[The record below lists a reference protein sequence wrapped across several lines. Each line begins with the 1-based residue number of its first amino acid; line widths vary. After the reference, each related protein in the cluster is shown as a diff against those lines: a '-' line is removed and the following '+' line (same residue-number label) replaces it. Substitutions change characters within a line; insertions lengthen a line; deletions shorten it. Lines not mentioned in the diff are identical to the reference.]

1 MSPQAEAV
9 PMPTA
14 DGRAKLVMPYSNDAE
29 QSVLGSALYGREY
42 LANAVAELKVDDFY
56 IRRNQIIFAV
66 ILELFQRNE
75 AVDILTVTDRLEMKG
90 ELIEAGGAEYVV
102 ALPDKTPVMQNQAHY
117 IRVVRQHAQRRSLI
131 LTLRKIIDM
140 AYTSGEDVED
150 LINLAANRIYD
161 IRENRDL
168 GGFDRLG
175 DILNQKINE
184 LHEQARGK
192 RPKLIQTNFASI
204 DRILGGLRPGGLYI
218 LAARPGVGKTS
229 LALNIAHM
237 AAERGKHYVGIFS
250 LEMSKEEVGMRILV
264 GQARISSEKMDRLKL
279 KDTDEWEKISAAL
292 IALYD
297 KPIYIDDRSGTNVVE
312 MQARCRQLQIKEKL
326 DFIIVDYLQLMS
338 SGGRVSRSENR
349 QQEIAE
355 ISRMLKIMAKELEV
369 PVLALSQLSRE
380 SERRAN
386 RRPMLIDLRESGAI
400 EQDADVVMFLH
411 DEQLKSEEPR
421 PDVYEIELLIAKNR
435 HGATGNVHLGW
446 KPSLTSFFDTLE
458 IPPPEAPI

>member
-1 MSPQAEAV
+1 MAQDLIPETPSSGA
-9 PMPTA
+9 
-14 DGRAKLVMPYSNDAE
+14 GRRQLVMPYSDEAE
-29 QSVLGSALYGREY
+29 QSVLGSALYGKEY
-42 LANAVAELKVDDFY
+42 LANAVAELKVNDFY
-56 IRRNQIIFAV
+56 VKRNQVVFAV

-75 AVDILTVTDRLEMKG
+75 PVDILTVTDRLETKG
-90 ELIEAGGAEYVV
+90 ELSQAGGAEYVIS
-102 ALPDKTPVMQNQAHY
+102 LPDKTPVMQNQAYY
-117 IRVVRQHAQRRSLI
+117 IHVVRQHAQRRALI

-140 AYTSGEDVED
+140 AYTSGEDVEE

-175 DILNQKINE
+175 DILNLKINE
-184 LHEQARGK
+184 LHEQAKGK
-192 RPKLIQTNFASI
+192 RPKLIQSGFPSI

-229 LALNIAHM
+229 LALNMAHL
-237 AAERGKHYVGIFS
+237 AAQRGSHHVGIFS
-250 LEMSKEEVGMRILV
+250 LEMSKEEVVMRILV
-264 GQARISSEKMDRLKL
+264 SQSKVTADRMDKLKV
-279 KDTDEWEKISAAL
+279 KDTDWDKISQAL

-312 MQARCRQLQIKEKL
+312 MQARCRQLQIKDRL
-326 DFIIVDYLQLMS
+326 DFVIVDYLQLMS
-338 SGGRVSRSENR
+338 SGGRTSRSENR

-411 DEQLKSEEPR
+411 DQDANSDEPR
-421 PDVYEIELLIAKNR
+421 PDVYEIEMIIAKNR
-435 HGATGNVHLGW
+435 HGATGNLHLGW

-458 IPPPEAPI
+458 VPPPEAPF